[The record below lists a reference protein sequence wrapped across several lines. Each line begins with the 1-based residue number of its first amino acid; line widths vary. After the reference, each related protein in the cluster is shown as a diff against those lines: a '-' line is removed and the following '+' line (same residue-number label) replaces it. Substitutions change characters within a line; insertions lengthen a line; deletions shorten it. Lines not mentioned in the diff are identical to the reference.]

1 MGLSGFQMAYKWST
15 SLSRSLI
22 LIALGVR
29 IVVRVRGHVL
39 GIFCDLVTVW
49 YITETIVLETRTE
62 TSCREGEAKHN

>member
-1 MGLSGFQMAYKWST
+1 MAYKWST

-39 GIFCDLVTVW
+39 GIFRDLVTVW
-49 YITETIVLETRTE
+49 YITETMVER
-62 TSCREGEAKHN
+62 G